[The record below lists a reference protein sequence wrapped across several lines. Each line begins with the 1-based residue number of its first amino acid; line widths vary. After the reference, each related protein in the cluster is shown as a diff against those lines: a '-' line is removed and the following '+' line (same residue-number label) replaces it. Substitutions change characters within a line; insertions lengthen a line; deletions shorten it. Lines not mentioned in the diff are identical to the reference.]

1 MRIIVMGS
9 GGIGGYFGA
18 KLAKAGGDVVFVA
31 RGAHLTALQTEGLK
45 IDSKVDG
52 PWSIPVKAVASLTGE
67 APADIVLFCVK
78 SYDTDAAI
86 ETIRPIVGPQTGVMS
101 LQNGIGNEEK
111 LAAAFGPERVIG
123 AISYIFANITS
134 PGVIAHHQLAK
145 IVFGE
150 WGAPKTDRC
159 ARFLAAC
166 SAAGIEAVHS
176 ADARK
181 TLWEKYVFLT
191 AMAGTTALTRQPAG
205 VIQTEPA
212 VKALFTAQLDE
223 LLALATADGIALDRD
238 MKDRCLSFLAGLGPG
253 NYSSL
258 YLDLAQGNR
267 LELEALHGYAVHLGE
282 RLSIPTPT
290 LSAVYGGLFPY
301 LGGTKTA

>member
-1 MRIIVMGS
+1 MRIIIMGT

-18 KLAKAGGDVVFVA
+18 KLARAGEDVTFLA
-31 RGAHLTALQTEGLK
+31 RGAHLAAMQSQGLT
-45 IDSKVDG
+45 IESKVDG
-52 PWSIPVKAVASLTGE
+52 TWTIPVKAVAALAGE

-86 ETIRPIVGPQTGVMS
+86 ETIRPVVGPETGVMS

-111 LAAAFGPERVIG
+111 LTAAFGADRVIG
-123 AISYIFANITS
+123 AISYIFANIAR
-134 PGVIAHHQLAK
+134 PGVIAHHQWAK

-150 WGAPKTDRC
+150 WDRQPRDRC
-159 ARFLAAC
+159 DRFLGAC
-166 SAAGIEAVHS
+166 QAAGIEAAHS
-176 ADARK
+176 PDARK

-191 AMAGTTALTRQPAG
+191 AMAGTTALARQPAG
-205 VIQTEPA
+205 TIQTSPE
-212 VKALFTAQLDE
+212 VQALFLGQLDE
-223 LLALATADGIALDRD
+223 LLALAKAEGIGLDAD
-238 MKDRCLSFLAGLGPG
+238 MKDRCRSFLAGLAPG

-267 LELEALHGYAVHLGE
+267 LELDALHGYAVRLGQ
-282 RLSIPTPT
+282 RLAVPTPM

-301 LGGTKTA
+301 QDGRKSD

>member
-1 MRIIVMGS
+1 MRIIIMGT

-18 KLAKAGGDVVFVA
+18 KFAKAGDDVTFLA
-31 RGAHLTALQTEGLK
+31 RGAHLAALQSNGLT

-52 PWSIPVKAVASLTGE
+52 VWNIPVKAVATLTGE

-86 ETIRPIVGPQTGVMS
+86 ETIRPVVGPETGVMS

-111 LAAAFGPERVIG
+111 LTTAFGASRVIG
-123 AISYIFANITS
+123 AISYIFANIAR

-150 WGAPKTDRC
+150 WDRQPRERC
-159 ARFLAAC
+159 AQFLAAC
-166 SAAGIEAVHS
+166 LAAGIEAVH
-176 ADARK
+176 APDARK

-191 AMAGTTALTRQPAG
+191 AMAGTTALARQPAG
-205 VIQTEPA
+205 TIQTMPA
-212 VKALFTAQLDE
+212 VEALFLGQLDE
-223 LLALATADGIALDRD
+223 LLALAAAEGVGLDADMR
-238 MKDRCLSFLAGLGPG
+238 DRCRSFLAGLAPG

-267 LELEALHGYAVHLGE
+267 LELDALHGHAVRLGQ
-282 RLSIPTPT
+282 RLAVPTPM
-290 LSAVYGGLFPY
+290 LSAVYAGLLPY
-301 LGGTKTA
+301 QDGSKAG